1 MEKEIVRLDQFLD
14 FSCLFKTRS
23 QAKKAIELGR
33 VKVNGIEIN
42 PAYKIK
48 IGDKISIK
56 YEYGEKV
63 VKVLEIIDKNIP
75 KKEAKKVYEELV
87 PYPTPEIKEK
97 FKLDKTL
104 KEMWTPEK
112 KPEKKDRKRLR
123 KIKGN
128 FWFQE
133 ENFYFTF

>member
-1 MEKEIVRLDQFLD
+1 MEKEGVRLDQYLD

-33 VKVNGIEIN
+33 VKVNSN
-42 PAYKIK
+42 DVSPAYKIK

-63 VKVLEIIDKNIP
+63 VKVLEVIDKNIP
-75 KKEAKKVYEELV
+75 KSEAKKTYEILI
-87 PYPTPEIKEK
+87 PYPTKEIMEK

-112 KPEKKDRKRLR
+112 KPDKRARKKLR

-128 FWFQE
+128 F
-133 ENFYFTF
+133 